1 MTLGFWGQQTFH
13 GLTWCKVWQS
23 LFSMLD
29 VYIKWII
36 LHLLH
41 YSIDLH
47 DHWPWLRLR
56 EQWLCWWDTGSAEL
70 WPSFQWPDQQ
80 SWACTNGRASG
91 RRRAADKGLIP
102 AAVGWHTPTSQ
113 RNDSFCQSQTP
124 AGDERAFNHTQ
135 TKMPEESLP
144 TPACNDMFYKHCLEI
159 DSECFLVLC

>member
-1 MTLGFWGQQTFH
+1 MPLGFWGQQTFH

-29 VYIKWII
+29 LYIKWILYYTSCI
-36 LHLLH
+36 IPLISMIIGHGCVWGNNGCVDGTRAPQ
-41 YSIDLH
+41 SSG
-47 DHWPWLRLR
+47 R
-56 EQWLCWWDTGSAEL
+56 
-70 WPSFQWPDQQ
+70 PSSGPT
-80 SWACTNGRASG
+80 SSRGLALMGGRAG
-91 RRRAADKGLIP
+91 GRAADKGLIP